1 MAIIE
6 YKSLDDRALAQLVVE
21 GDNAAFD
28 ALFTRHRDTLYSM
41 LIKRSR
47 NANDVND
54 LLQES
59 FMKAYLHI
67 NSYSP
72 SYDFGAWI
80 CAIAKNALV
89 DLHRSR
95 RNKPLNPNTNLSLDG
110 NQIPSP
116 SPEESFIS
124 AQRQAQIDRYIA
136 MLPDDYRHLFK
147 LRFIDEYSY
156 EEIAEALKMK
166 LGTVKTR
173 IFRVRAMLCRMITEG
188 DHLE

>member
-6 YKSLDDRALAQLVVE
+6 YKSLDDRALAQRVVE

-28 ALFTRHRDTLYSM
+28 TLFTRHRDTLYSM
-41 LIKRSR
+41 LIKRSC

-67 NSYSP
+67 NSYNP

-80 CAIAKNALV
+80 CTIAKNALV

-95 RNKPLNPNTNLSLDG
+95 RNKPLNPDTNLSLDG

-156 EEIAEALKMK
+156 EEIAEKLERPINTIKTQIRRAKAAVCKM
-166 LGTVKTR
+166 
-173 IFRVRAMLCRMITEG
+173 I
-188 DHLE
+188 LEKE